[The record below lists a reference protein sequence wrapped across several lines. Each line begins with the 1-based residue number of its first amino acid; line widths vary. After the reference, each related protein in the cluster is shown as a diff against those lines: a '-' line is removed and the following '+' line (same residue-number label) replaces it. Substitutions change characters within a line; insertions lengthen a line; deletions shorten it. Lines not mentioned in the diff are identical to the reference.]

1 MATPCHRFAVL
12 RTFRRVT
19 DGTAGEAP
27 RGRLAGVL
35 SQPPRPIA
43 RLVRVVTGIELALG
57 VACMLL
63 IFGLVLLQAAQR
75 YLPIDGYPWT
85 GELARF
91 ALVWLTFVVA
101 GVLVTTDSH
110 ISIEMIDAV
119 PSELVRRVV
128 RVISCLIVAAI
139 GVSLCA
145 EAWELAHTQGI
156 LKSPALRMPMSWLYA
171 VSLIG
176 FVSIVVRAL
185 VAAVRY
191 AVLGVPEPS
200 YADHVELAAE

>member
-1 MATPCHRFAVL
+1 MATPCHRFAVV

-19 DGTAGEAP
+19 EATAQEP
-27 RGRLAGVL
+27 PQGRLSGFL
-35 SQPPRPIA
+35 SRPPRPIA
-43 RLVRVVTGIELALG
+43 RLVRVVTVIELALG
-57 VACMLL
+57 VACILM

-75 YLPIDGYPWT
+75 YLPIDGWPWT

-101 GVLVTTDSH
+101 GVLVTSDSH

-119 PSELVRRVV
+119 RSELARRVV

-145 EAWELAHTQGI
+145 EAWELVQTQGI